1 MREMMEG
8 DCRIVL
14 IQIDEL
20 EVVEP
25 VDQQLVFNSRTKK
38 HPVLGL
44 QPHRMTAVQLF
55 GAEFVGNQ

>member
-1 MREMMEG
+1 MRKMMEG

-55 GAEFVGNQ
+55 